1 MYTGRTFAGTVCVLM
16 LAAGPAYAQGAL
28 GGGSAGGGQVGG
40 GQTGAGQAGG
50 LFGRQGRGDSG
61 GSGQTLAILVNGS
74 TGVDRNRDS
83 NGQPLPPASFGA
95 QQSGTI
101 STVDS
106 ALAFSMNRGQ
116 SSLNANARSYANF
129 GTEGV
134 GRIVG
139 ASGSVQGTLALSAR
153 NGLVIDTSA
162 SYDPGIL
169 FDAFGAV
176 ADQIDTGGA
185 PGASAGGVPGAS
197 PTQGVAEGRWLSYA
211 GSAGV
216 YRAWTTRQRTIV
228 AGTFSRRQA
237 QQGSG
242 LDNTSGGGSARHSW
256 APREGK
262 IVELGYRVDGQEQL
276 TATGA
281 STFYTQSGDA
291 VFSFDRRISPTR
303 RVTVSLGSGLV
314 YVRTP
319 SDVTRTDVTFVVP
332 SFSALARV
340 NLFRR
345 WELALDGRR
354 DITVL
359 RGLSPVVFKSDAGAL
374 RLGGTPV
381 ERLQLQFSIG
391 ASRGSAES
399 TSAGSFDMTTAV
411 AQAQFALSRYAALS
425 TSVNYYVHRLRDVTT
440 LDPRFP
446 SGFRRS
452 SIRVGVSLW
461 LPVIGRS

>member
-1 MYTGRTFAGTVCVLM
+1 MYTGRTLAATVCGLM
-16 LAAGPAYAQGAL
+16 LAAGPAYTQAAP
-28 GGGSAGGGQVGG
+28 GG
-40 GQTGAGQAGG
+40 GQTTGGQPGGQTGG
-50 LFGRQGRGDSG
+50 LFGRQGPRDTTRSR
-61 GSGQTLAILVNGS
+61 QTLAILVNGS

-83 NGQPLPPASFGA
+83 NGQPLPPATFGA

-101 STVDS
+101 SSVDG
-106 ALAFSMNRGQ
+106 ALAYSANWGR
-116 SSLNANARSYANF
+116 SSITSNARGYANY

-139 ASGSVQGTLALSAR
+139 ASGSLQGNFALSAR
-153 NGLVIDTSA
+153 NGVVVDTSA

-176 ADQIDTGGA
+176 ADQIDTGGV
-185 PGASAGGVPGAS
+185 SGVPGAS
-197 PTQGVAEGRWLSYA
+197 PTQGVSEGRWLSYA
-211 GSAGV
+211 ATGGV
-216 YRAWTTRQRTIV
+216 YRAWTTRQRTV
-228 AGTFSRRQA
+228 LAGTFAHRQA
-237 QQGSG
+237 QQGAG
-242 LDNTSGGGSARHSW
+242 LDNTVGGGSARHTW
-256 APREGK
+256 AAREGK
-262 IVELGYRVDGQEQL
+262 TFELGYRIDGQEQM

-281 STFYTQSGDA
+281 STVYTQAGDA

-303 RVTVSLGSGLV
+303 RVSVSLGSGVV

-345 WELALDGRR
+345 WELALDARR

-399 TSAGSFDMTTAV
+399 TALGSFDMTTAV

-452 SIRVGVSLW
+452 SVRVGVSLW
-461 LPVIGRS
+461 LPVVGRS